1 MRPCPDRHDTMI
13 LAAYGE
19 LDPEQRRDWE
29 EHKTVCPGCRE
40 EYEALLRL
48 LGRIRESIPV
58 PDLSEKG
65 ASSILWS
72 VKRELR
78 REREKPSWW
87 KEWVLRPGR
96 LVPALATACLVLI
109 TFGWFGADL
118 IWSPDRPQESLGPI
132 YGNQLVLKDLEIIK
146 NIEFLE
152 ELDTLQELVDVL
164 DRRESI

>member
-1 MRPCPDRHDTMI
+1 MKPCPDRHDTII

-29 EHKTVCPGCRE
+29 QHKSVCPGCRD
-40 EYEALLRL
+40 EYEALLGF

-58 PDLSEKG
+58 PELSEKR

-78 REREKPSWW
+78 KEREKPSWW
-87 KEWVLRPGR
+87 REWVLRPGR
-96 LVPALATACLVLI
+96 LVPALATACIVLI
-109 TFGWFGADL
+109 TFGWFGLDL
-118 IWSPDRPQESLGPI
+118 VRDPGIPEEAAGPI
-132 YGNQLVLKDLEIIK
+132 VENQAIVKDLEIIK

-152 ELDTLQELVDVL
+152 EMDTVQELVDKL
-164 DRRESI
+164 DQREAI